1 MRISVRIK
9 VLIAFMVICCTI
21 LAASMIIVQ
30 EFNTLEDE
38 SVEAI
43 NKTAPLVLAGLE
55 IKQTATEAH
64 LWLEEV
70 LSGAEGKEAFTN
82 VIGLTDQSL
91 WYADAIL
98 DGGTIAEGTINEI
111 RFHAVSNE
119 TVKRNVTEVKQLL
132 TQFKEMSQIRYDNKF
147 NGGTVDAQLLDDQFD
162 QMFKT
167 LINEADEA
175 EILLIQHIST
185 TMDAINKDAKQGR
198 YIIVVSIIVIFLI
211 VMAVGV
217 LFRKMLRNVH
227 HLIRQVNTSAD
238 QVAFSAE
245 ELTSSADIASKATE
259 HIAFT
264 IEKVAVGTEN
274 QVRSVEKSSK
284 ATNEMSAGVQQIAV
298 IAGHVS
304 NASIIAS
311 EKAAQGN
318 TAIQTAVQKI
328 NSISVTVNGLAE
340 TVKGLGA
347 RSNDIGQI
355 TEAITDIAEQ
365 TNILA
370 LNAAIEAARA
380 GQHGSGFAVVA
391 GEVRRL
397 AELSARASQEIAQL
411 IANIQEETSKVVQTM
426 ENATTE
432 VEEGIGVVNSAGE
445 SFEEIQRSVKEV
457 AVQIEEVSSSVLQV
471 SVGTEQVVQSIWL
484 IAQVAEETASGS
496 QSVSASAEEQLAS
509 MEDISSSASSLSGMA
524 DRLRML
530 IGKFNV

>member
-1 MRISVRIK
+1 MKLKIRIK
-9 VLIAFMVICCTI
+9 VLIAFIVICCTI
-21 LAASMIIVQ
+21 LAASLIIIQ
-30 EFNTLEDE
+30 EFNFLEDE
-38 SVEAI
+38 SIEAI
-43 NKTAPLVLAGLE
+43 NKNAPLVLAGLE
-55 IKQTATEAH
+55 IKQSATEAH

-70 LSGAEGKEAFTN
+70 LSGAEGKETYTK
-82 VIGLTDQSL
+82 VLGLIDQSL

-98 DGGTIAEGTINEI
+98 VGGALAEGTIDEI
-111 RFHAVSNE
+111 RFYAVSDE
-119 TVKRNVTEVKQLL
+119 IVRRNVTEVKQLL
-132 TQFKEMSQIRYDNKF
+132 TQFKDMSQIRYDNEF

-162 QMFKT
+162 QMFEI
-167 LINEADEA
+167 LIKAADESK
-175 EILLIQHIST
+175 ILLIQHISAN
-185 TMDAINKDAKQGR
+185 MDAIEKEAKQGR
-198 YIIVVSIIVIFLI
+198 YIIVASIIVIFFI
-211 VMAVGV
+211 VLAVGV
-217 LFRKMLRNVH
+217 LFWKMLRNIH
-227 HLIRQVNTSAD
+227 SLIRQVNTSAD
-238 QVAFSAE
+238 QLASSAF
-245 ELTSSADIASKATE
+245 ELTASADITSDATE
-259 HIAFT
+259 HIAST
-264 IEKVAVGTEN
+264 IDKVAVGTEK

-284 ATNEMSAGVQQIAV
+284 ATNEMSVGVQQIAV
-298 IAGHVS
+298 IAGLVS
-304 NASIIAS
+304 NASIVAS
-311 EKAAQGN
+311 AKAAQGN

-328 NSISVTVNGLAE
+328 NSISLTVNGLAV
-340 TVKGLGA
+340 TVKGLGE

-432 VEEGIGVVNSAGE
+432 VAEGIGVVNSAGE
-445 SFEEIQRSVKEV
+445 SFEEIQRSVNEM
-457 AVQIEEVSSSVLQV
+457 AIRIEEVSSSVQKV
-471 SVGTEQVVQSIWL
+471 SVGTEQVVQSIRL

-496 QSVSASAEEQLAS
+496 QSVSSSAEEQLAT

-524 DRLRML
+524 DKLRML

>member
-1 MRISVRIK
+1 MILNIRTK
-9 VLIAFMVICCTI
+9 VLIAFIVICCTI
-21 LAASMIIVQ
+21 LAASVIIVQ
-30 EFNTLEDE
+30 EFNALEDE

-43 NKTAPLVLAGLE
+43 NKNAPLVLAGLE
-55 IKQTATEAH
+55 IKQSATEAH

-70 LSGAEGKEAFTN
+70 LSGAEEKETFTK
-82 VIGLTDQSL
+82 VVGLIDGAI

-98 DGGTIAEGTINEI
+98 GGGAIAEGTIDEV
-111 RFHAVSNE
+111 RFYAVSDE
-119 TVKRNVTEVKQLL
+119 TVRKNISEVKQHL
-132 TQFKEMSQIRYDNKF
+132 TQFKELSQIRFDNQL

-162 QMFKT
+162 QMFET
-167 LINEADEA
+167 LIKEADEA
-175 EILLIQHIST
+175 EILLIQHISAN
-185 TMDAINKDAKQGR
+185 MDAIKKEAKQGR
-198 YIIVVSIIVIFLI
+198 YIILISIIVIFII
-211 VMAVGV
+211 VMAVGI
-217 LFRKMLRNVH
+217 LFRKMLRNIH
-227 HLIRQVNTSAD
+227 NLIRQVNASAD
-238 QVAFSAE
+238 QVASSADE
-245 ELTSSADIASKATE
+245 LTASAELTSQATE
-259 HIAFT
+259 HIAST
-264 IEKVAVGTEN
+264 IDKVAVGTEN

-284 ATNEMSAGVQQIAV
+284 ATNEMSTSVQKITL

-304 NASIIAS
+304 NASIVAS

-328 NSISVTVNGLAE
+328 NSISLTVNGLAV
-340 TVKGLGA
+340 TVKGLGE

-355 TEAITDIAEQ
+355 TDAITDIAEQ

-411 IANIQEETSKVVQTM
+411 IASIQDETKKVVHTM

-432 VEEGIGVVNSAGE
+432 VDEGIGVVHSAGE
-445 SFEEIQRSVKEV
+445 SFEEIQRSVNEV
-457 AVQIEEVSSSVLQV
+457 AVQIEEVSSSVQQV
-471 SVGTEQVVQSIWL
+471 SVGTEQVVQSIRL
-484 IAQVAEETASGS
+484 IAQVAEQTASGS

-509 MEDISSSASSLSGMA
+509 MEDISSSARSLSGMA
-524 DRLRML
+524 DKLRML